1 MLTDQS
7 QDERYEEFLQHF
19 LLDQA
24 RIFSY
29 IRSLLPQYADAQ
41 DVFQRCSLTLWR
53 HFDQFDQQRLFLPW
67 ACTIALNEVR
77 NFRRVHGRDKLHLA
91 EDLFEQL
98 AERRSDSLVR
108 RDRRSLALRTCVESL
123 KQADRELVQHVYE
136 DSRPVEEIAKS
147 TGKAMQT
154 LYNRLSILRRQLLQC
169 IEKRI
174 ASEETSR

>member
-19 LLDQA
+19 LQDQA

-29 IRSLLPQYADAQ
+29 VRSLLPRYVDAQ

-53 HFDQFDQQRLFLPW
+53 QFDQFDQQRLFLPW

-77 NFRRVHGRDKLHLA
+77 NFRRVSGRDRLQLA
-91 EDLFEQL
+91 DDLVDQL
-98 AERRSDSLVR
+98 AERRRDTLAH

-123 KQADRELVQHVYE
+123 KQADRDLVQLVYE

-169 IEKRI
+169 IEKRV
-174 ASEETSR
+174 ASEEASR